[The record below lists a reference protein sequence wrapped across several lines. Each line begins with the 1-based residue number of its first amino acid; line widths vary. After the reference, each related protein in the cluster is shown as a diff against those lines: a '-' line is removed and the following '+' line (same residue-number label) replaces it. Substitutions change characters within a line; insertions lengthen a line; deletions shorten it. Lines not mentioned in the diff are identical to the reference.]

1 MFNSRFDLCLIIA
14 PAVTFKGDTIVCGSA
29 IEVNCITDI
38 ELTIN
43 LDQIKL
49 ISTLNN
55 EFITLLSESFEKVE
69 DQNSFNNTVQRFP
82 SGSQSIKPVNW
93 LKQTLDDPDIDFT
106 KDSGVD
112 FEMSSVH
119 STVIVSYRYI
129 LIKITFHDLLI
140 RSKNNFIRGDL
151 RLLKQ

>member
-14 PAVTFKGDTIVCGSA
+14 PAVTFKNDTIVCGSA

-49 ISTLNN
+49 ISTLHN
-55 EFITLLSESFEKVE
+55 EFVTLLCGSFEKTE
-69 DQNSFNNTVQRFP
+69 DQNNFQNTAQRFP
-82 SGSQSIKPVNW
+82 SSSQGIKPVSA
-93 LKQTLDDPDIDFT
+93 LKQTLDDSLDTDFM

-119 STVIVSYRYI
+119 STVIVSYTV
-129 LIKITFHDLLI
+129 TFLCG
-140 RSKNNFIRGDL
+140 NNASRIINLF
-151 RLLKQ
+151 

>member
-1 MFNSRFDLCLIIA
+1 MFHFRFDLCLIIA

-38 ELTIN
+38 EWTIN
-43 LDQIKL
+43 FDQIKL

-55 EFITLLSESFEKVE
+55 EFITLLSRSFEKVE
-69 DQNSFNNTVQRFP
+69 NQNNFNNTIQKF
-82 SGSQSIKPVNW
+82 SNSQNTKPASW
-93 LKQTLDDPDIDFT
+93 LKQTSDDSDIDFT

-119 STVIVSYRYI
+119 STVIVRYRYI
-129 LIKITFHDLLI
+129 LQK
-140 RSKNNFIRGDL
+140 
-151 RLLKQ
+151 